1 MSRFKILFFIT
12 VAFISVSPAIGQLS
26 LDDSLSGGGLF
37 DSGQGQEKQVLTV
50 SGEFTAPPDGRQGEI
65 FVTAKIEPGW
75 HIYSIT
81 QPEGGPITTRINL
94 ELPQGVR
101 LAGKFQPSVAPDK
114 KQEPA
119 FDNIMV
125 ETHHGTIVWHAPL
138 EFDAG
143 VDPSS
148 LQIAGKLLIQPCDA
162 NSCLPPRELPFVAVL
177 AIQPP
182 AAANATFVS
191 TGATEGFDLDSLK
204 IDENEQIKQTATW
217 LIILMA
223 FAGGL
228 ILNIMPCVLPVIGLK
243 LLSFI
248 EQSGHRRGHALML
261 NVWYSAGLISV
272 FIVLA
277 TLAVTLGFGWGQ
289 LFSLSG
295 FNIALAAIVFTMG
308 LSFLGVWEIPIPGF
322 AGRGKVMEIA
332 EKEGVG
338 GAFSK
343 GILTTILATPCSAPF
358 LAPAL
363 TWAVAQPAGKTY
375 AVFAAAGL
383 GMASPYLLIGAFP
396 KLIGFLPKPGEWM
409 DTFKEVMGFV
419 LLGTVVFLLTFMSWP
434 LVVPTVGFLF
444 GLWASCWWIGRIP
457 PTADTSVKLREW
469 FTAAAF
475 AGFVWLVTFGWLSGI
490 MQSRFNRAI
499 EQSVAEQI
507 AEIAP
512 ADVNKMNAI
521 ASDSADGEYDLP
533 WRPFTPQTLES
544 EIAAGST
551 VMVDFTADWCL
562 TCKTLESLVLN
573 TREIHDYVEANR
585 IVTLHADWTHAQP
598 EVTKMLELLGSKQV
612 PVLAIFPAADPNHPI
627 VLRGGYTKQTLLD
640 VLEKAVSAKP
650 R

>member
-1 MSRFKILFFIT
+1 MHKSTILLFAAT
-12 VAFISVSPAIGQLS
+12 VCLTVSPAIGQLS

-37 DSGQGQEKQVLTV
+37 DSGQGQEKQVLSV
-50 SGEFTAPPDGRQGEI
+50 SGEFTVSPDGRQGEM

-81 QPEGGPITTRINL
+81 QPEGGPIATRINL

-101 LAGKFQPSVAPDK
+101 LADKFQPSVAPGK
-114 KQEPA
+114 KKEPA

-125 ETHHGTIVWHAPL
+125 ETHHGTIVWRAPL
-138 EFDAG
+138 EFGAG

-148 LQIAGKLLIQPCDA
+148 LQIAGTLMVQPCDA
-162 NSCLPPRELPFVAVL
+162 NSCLPPRDLPFTAVITTTPPIA
-177 AIQPP
+177 AINP
-182 AAANATFVS
+182 ANALS
-191 TGATEGFDLDSLK
+191 GATGGFDLDSLK
-204 IDENEQIKQTATW
+204 IDENDQINQTATW

-272 FIVLA
+272 FLVLA

-295 FNIALAAIVFTMG
+295 FNIALAAVVFTMG

-322 AGRGKVMEIA
+322 AGRGRFMEIA

-343 GILTTILATPCSAPF
+343 GVLTTVLATPCSAPF

-363 TWAVAQPAGKTY
+363 TWAVAQPPGLTY
-375 AVFAAAGL
+375 AVFAATGL

-396 KLIGFLPKPGEWM
+396 KLIGFLPKPGAWM

-419 LLGTVVFLLTFMSWP
+419 LLGTVVFLLSFMAWP

-444 GLWASCWWIGRIP
+444 GLWASCWWIGRIS
-457 PTADTSVKLREW
+457 PTADFTVKLREW
-469 FTAAAF
+469 LTAAAF
-475 AGFVWLVTFGWLSGI
+475 AGLVWLVTFGWLSGI
-490 MQSRFNRAI
+490 MESRFERAI
-499 EQSVAEQI
+499 GESVAS
-507 AEIAP
+507 AP
-512 ADVNKMNAI
+512 
-521 ASDSADGEYDLP
+521 SDGDGEIELP
-533 WRPFTPQTLES
+533 WQPFTPEVLKNEL
-544 EIAAGST
+544 AAGST
-551 VMVDFTADWCL
+551 VIVDFTADWCL
-562 TCKTLESLVLN
+562 TCKTLESFVLN
-573 TREIHDYVEANR
+573 TREIHEFVEANR
-585 IVTLHADWTHAQP
+585 IVTLHADWTHSQP
-598 EVTKMLELLGSKQV
+598 EVTKMLERLGSKQV

-627 VLRGGYTKQTLLD
+627 VLRGGYTKQNLLD
-640 VLEKAVSAKP
+640 ELEKAVSVSAKL